1 MTTSSIR
8 LRDPFHDL
16 VRGQTEWQQ
25 PCRPA
30 SPGLPLQTGDG
41 PRQAVALVTNN
52 DEAAMPNCMTSTARM
67 LTQKPLLTARQ
78 PIDTLAALLQHVLN
92 LTLRRAARRN
102 PSRHNAQAG
111 DALPEFV
118 DTDWTWKEV
127 PPPR

>member
-1 MTTSSIR
+1 MTTSSTR

-16 VRGQTEWQQ
+16 VRAQTERQQ
-25 PCRPA
+25 PRRPA
-30 SPGLPLQTGDG
+30 GPGQPLQTGD
-41 PRQAVALVTNN
+41 RQRQTVALITNN
-52 DEAAMPNCMTSTARM
+52 DEAGMPNCMTSTARM
-67 LTQKPLLTARQ
+67 LTQKPRLTARQ
-78 PIDTLAALLQHVLN
+78 PTYTLAALLQLVLD

-102 PSRHNAQAG
+102 QSRRNAQAG